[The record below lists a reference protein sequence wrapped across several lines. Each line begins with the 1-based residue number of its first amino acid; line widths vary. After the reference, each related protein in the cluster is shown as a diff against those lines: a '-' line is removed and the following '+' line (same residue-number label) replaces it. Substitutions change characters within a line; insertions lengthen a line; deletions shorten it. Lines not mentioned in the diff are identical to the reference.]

1 MIRHKVKDSV
11 NVCRIGWTL
20 LEKEV
25 EKSEPNKP
33 SKKTFKMCLSCV
45 HFITDQT
52 DFVCCLWPYR
62 SFLER
67 SKSRGKMCVNT

>member
-1 MIRHKVKDSV
+1 MTRHKVKDSV

-33 SKKTFKMCLSCV
+33 SKIKHSKCASVVYILSRIKPTLCV
-45 HFITDQT
+45 
-52 DFVCCLWPYR
+52 VCGHIGV
-62 SFLER
+62 F
-67 SKSRGKMCVNT
+67 